1 MKCET
6 EGQYLVFNEA
16 FPSKCYH
23 CNRLKRGTEVDNG
36 LLQSVDVFCLQFAGA
51 IDLKFSQQT

>member
-36 LLQSVDVFCLQFAGA
+36 LLQSVDVLLYLICWH
-51 IDLKFSQQT
+51 I